1 MKQILILGANG
12 MLGTAM
18 VNEFSS
24 FVGKVSATTR
34 NRTSQ
39 DQSSSGL
46 QIQFDAA
53 KDSIEQT
60 FQELPPFD
68 FVINC
73 IGVIKPHIVDSD
85 PIKRANAVVINTVF
99 PQKLEAWSSTRGT
112 RVIQIATDCVF
123 SGNRGEYLESDP
135 HDAWDVYGKT
145 KSLGEVPSSA
155 MMHLRASIIG
165 PEVGRSTSLVE
176 WVRGQPRQAVIQGYT
191 DHLWNGI
198 TTVDFARITRGIIE
212 SDNFSSGTQ
221 HLVPEDDVSKF
232 SLVTAIAKHYGR
244 DDLTISPSLSGK
256 SINRTLR
263 TGFPERNESLWLSA
277 GYRRPPSVSQ
287 MVNQLPN

>member
-24 FVGKVSATTR
+24 FVGKVSTTTR

-99 PQKLEAWSSTRGT
+99 PQKLEAWASTRGT

-244 DDLTISPSLSGK
+244 GDLTIAPSFSGK

-263 TGFPERNESLWLSA
+263 TELPERNESLWLSA